1 MNTSLDNIRI
11 LHQNNLLLEFLKQQQ
26 QKMQSQQE
34 LFKDKAGKVEQEL
47 LDQISQLK
55 SDVMQLEMKLKNETF
70 SKELIEKE
78 LNKKKFEGKMAEGE
92 MKMKNKQLQINLQK
106 AQDEAEGFKSKYFDS
121 REQEKKLAQQIK
133 DMQGVFDKQKEK

>member
-1 MNTSLDNIRI
+1 M
-11 LHQNNLLLEFLKQQQ
+11 E
-26 QKMQSQQE
+26 SQQE

-55 SDVMQLEMKLKNETF
+55 SDVMQLDMKLKNETF

-92 MKMKNKQLQINLQK
+92 MKMKNK
-106 AQDEAEGFKSKYFDS
+106 
-121 REQEKKLAQQIK
+121 
-133 DMQGVFDKQKEK
+133 